1 MKEQDFASIIQ
12 RGAFNIPGS
21 ISYLQASFE
30 RVFAERR
37 EGRMPRRTEHALINI
52 IFIRDQAQAY

>member
-1 MKEQDFASIIQ
+1 MKGPDFASSIQ

-30 RVFAERR
+30 RVCR
-37 EGRMPRRTEHALINI
+37 EKGRQDAKRTEHALI